1 MKILILKT
9 RKSKLYAHKIA
20 RKSRFRRPQFTRKSN
35 MMQLFLISND
45 EKTSYMIFTK
55 NEVSDTSLFP
65 YVSFYSLDDVISTL
79 SGE

>member
-1 MKILILKT
+1 
-9 RKSKLYAHKIA
+9 
-20 RKSRFRRPQFTRKSN
+20 